1 MRIKAYFLRFIALVL
16 IVLLGFSACK
26 NSQKSQ
32 DSQDSQNNTTQQDS
46 PKTYTAMDLNNQEYT
61 ITGDLDSLNISPDSN
76 APTLLVLS
84 ALDDYLKDY
93 APTFNVLKKTF
104 KDRLR
109 VLILLNQPYSSDA
122 IKDFIAPSQTDLMIL
137 NPKDTALFDHL
148 NHDALNHS
156 FNMLLYDKH
165 QLIKMYQGIV
175 PAEMLQFDISNLKD

>member
-1 MRIKAYFLRFIALVL
+1 MRIKAYFLRFIVLVL

-32 DSQDSQNNTTQQDS
+32 DSQNNTPQENS

-76 APTLLVLS
+76 APTLLILS
-84 ALDDYLKDY
+84 TLDNSLKDY
-93 APTFNVLKKTF
+93 TPSFNILRKIF

-122 IKDFIAPSQTDLMIL
+122 IKDFIAPFQADLMIL

-175 PAEMLQFDISNLKD
+175 PAEMLQFDISHLKD

>member
-1 MRIKAYFLRFIALVL
+1 MRIKAYFWRFIALVL

-26 NSQKSQ
+26 NSQK
-32 DSQDSQNNTTQQDS
+32 SQDSQNNTTQQDS

-61 ITGDLDSLNISPDSN
+61 IIGDLDSLNISPDSN

-84 ALDDYLKDY
+84 TLDNSLKDY
-93 APTFNVLKKTF
+93 APSFNILKKTF

-109 VLILLNQPYSSDA
+109 VLILLNKPYSSDE
-122 IKDFIAPSQTDLMIL
+122 IKDFSTHFQADFIIL

-148 NHDALNHS
+148 KHDALDHS
-156 FNMLLYDKH
+156 FNMLLYHKH

-175 PAEMLQFDISNLKD
+175 PIEMLQFDISNLKD

>member
-1 MRIKAYFLRFIALVL
+1 MRIKAYFLRFIALVFF
-16 IVLLGFSACK
+16 VLLGFSACK

-32 DSQDSQNNTTQQDS
+32 DSQNNTPQQDS

-76 APTLLVLS
+76 TPTLLVLS
-84 ALDDYLKDY
+84 TLDNSLKDY

-109 VLILLNQPYSSDA
+109 VLILLNKPYSSDEV
-122 IKDFIAPSQTDLMIL
+122 KDFIAPFQADLMIL

-156 FNMLLYDKH
+156 FNMLLYHKH

-175 PAEMLQFDISNLKD
+175 PIEMLQFDISHLKD

>member
-93 APTFNVLKKTF
+93 APTFNILKKTF

-109 VLILLNQPYSSDA
+109 VLILLNKPYSSDA

>member
-1 MRIKAYFLRFIALVL
+1 MRIKAYFLRFIALVF

-26 NSQKSQ
+26 NSQKP
-32 DSQDSQNNTTQQDS
+32 QDSQNNTPQENS

-61 ITGDLDSLNISPDSN
+61 IIGDLDSLNISPDSN

-84 ALDDYLKDY
+84 ALDNSLKDY
-93 APTFNVLKKTF
+93 TPSFNILKKTF

-109 VLILLNQPYSSDA
+109 VLILLNKPYSSDEV
-122 IKDFIAPSQTDLMIL
+122 KDFSARSQADLMIL

-148 NHDALNHS
+148 KYDALNHS
-156 FNMLLYDKH
+156 FNMLLYYKH

-175 PAEMLQFDISNLKD
+175 PIEMLQFDISNLKD

>member
-1 MRIKAYFLRFIALVL
+1 MRIKAYFLRFIVLVF

-26 NSQKSQ
+26 NSQK
-32 DSQDSQNNTTQQDS
+32 SQDSQNNTTQQDS

-61 ITGDLDSLNISPDSN
+61 IMGDLDSLNIIPDSN
-76 APTLLVLS
+76 TPTLLVLS
-84 ALDDYLKDY
+84 ALDNSLKDY
-93 APTFNVLKKTF
+93 APSFNILKKTF

-122 IKDFIAPSQTDLMIL
+122 IKDFIAPFQADLMIL

-148 NHDALNHS
+148 KYDALNHS
-156 FNMLLYDKH
+156 FNMLLYHKH

-175 PAEMLQFDISNLKD
+175 PIEMLQFDISNLKD

>member
-1 MRIKAYFLRFIALVL
+1 MRIKAYFWRFIVLVL

-32 DSQDSQNNTTQQDS
+32 DSQNNTTQQDS
-46 PKTYTAMDLNNQEYT
+46 PKTYTATDLNNQEYT

-76 APTLLVLS
+76 TPTLLVLS
-84 ALDDYLKDY
+84 ALDDSLKDY
-93 APTFNVLKKTF
+93 APSFNILKKTF

-109 VLILLNQPYSSDA
+109 VLILLNKPYSSDE
-122 IKDFIAPSQTDLMIL
+122 IKDFSAHFQADFIIL

-148 NHDALNHS
+148 KHDALNHS
-156 FNMLLYDKH
+156 FNMLLYHKH

-175 PAEMLQFDISNLKD
+175 PIEMLQFDISNLKD

>member
-26 NSQKSQ
+26 NSQK
-32 DSQDSQNNTTQQDS
+32 SQDSQNNTTQQDS

-76 APTLLVLS
+76 TPTLLVLS
-84 ALDDYLKDY
+84 ALDNSLKDY
-93 APTFNVLKKTF
+93 APSFNILKKTF

-122 IKDFIAPSQTDLMIL
+122 IKDFIALFQADLMIL
-137 NPKDTALFDHL
+137 NPKDTALFNHL
-148 NHDALNHS
+148 NHDALKNS
-156 FNMLLYDKH
+156 LSMLLYYKH

-175 PAEMLQFDISNLKD
+175 PIEMLQFDISNLKD

>member
-1 MRIKAYFLRFIALVL
+1 MRIKTYFLRFIALVF

-26 NSQKSQ
+26 NSQK
-32 DSQDSQNNTTQQDS
+32 SQDSQNNTTQQDS

-61 ITGDLDSLNISPDSN
+61 IMGDLDSLNISPN
-76 APTLLVLS
+76 PNTPTLLILS
-84 ALDDYLKDY
+84 ALDNSLKDY

-109 VLILLNQPYSSDA
+109 VLILLNKPYSNDEV
-122 IKDFIAPSQTDLMIL
+122 KDFSAHSQADLMIL

-148 NHDALNHS
+148 NHNALNHS

>member
-16 IVLLGFSACK
+16 IVLLGFNACK

-32 DSQDSQNNTTQQDS
+32 DSQSNTTQQDS

-76 APTLLVLS
+76 TPTLLVLS
-84 ALDDYLKDY
+84 ALDDFLKNY
-93 APTFNVLKKTF
+93 APTFNILKKTF

-109 VLILLNQPYSSDA
+109 VLILLNQPYSSDT
-122 IKDFIAPSQTDLMIL
+122 IKGFIAPFQADLMVL
-137 NPKDTALFDHL
+137 NPKDTALFVHL
-148 NHDALNHS
+148 NHNALNHS

-175 PAEMLQFDISNLKD
+175 PIEMLQFDISNLKD

>member
-26 NSQKSQ
+26 NSQKP
-32 DSQDSQNNTTQQDS
+32 QDSQNNTTQQDS

-61 ITGDLDSLNISPDSN
+61 IMGNLDSLNISPDPN
-76 APTLLVLS
+76 TPTLLILS
-84 ALDDYLKDY
+84 ALDNSLKDY

-109 VLILLNQPYSSDA
+109 VLILLNKPYSSDA
-122 IKDFIAPSQTDLMIL
+122 IKDFIAPFQADLMIL

-148 NHDALNHS
+148 KYDTLNHS

-175 PAEMLQFDISNLKD
+175 PIEMLQFDISNLKD

>member
-1 MRIKAYFLRFIALVL
+1 MRIKAYFLRFIALVF

-32 DSQDSQNNTTQQDS
+32 DSQNNTPQENS
-46 PKTYTAMDLNNQEYT
+46 PKTYTAMDLNSQEYT

-76 APTLLVLS
+76 TPTLLVLS
-84 ALDDYLKDY
+84 ALDDSLKDY
-93 APTFNVLKKTF
+93 APSFNILKKTF

-109 VLILLNQPYSSDA
+109 VLILLNQPYSSDEV
-122 IKDFIAPSQTDLMIL
+122 KDFSTHSQADLMIL

-148 NHDALNHS
+148 KYDALNHS
-156 FNMLLYDKH
+156 FNMLLYHKH

>member
-1 MRIKAYFLRFIALVL
+1 MRIKAYFLRFIVLVL

-32 DSQDSQNNTTQQDS
+32 DSQNNTPQENS

-76 APTLLVLS
+76 APTLLILS
-84 ALDDYLKDY
+84 ALDNSLKDY
-93 APTFNVLKKTF
+93 APSFNILKKFF

-109 VLILLNQPYSSDA
+109 VLILLNKPYSSDA
-122 IKDFIAPSQTDLMIL
+122 IKYFSVHSQADLMIL

-148 NHDALNHS
+148 KYDALNHS
-156 FNMLLYDKH
+156 FNMLLYHKH

>member
-1 MRIKAYFLRFIALVL
+1 MRIKAYFLRFIVLVF
-16 IVLLGFSACK
+16 IVLLGFSTCK

-32 DSQDSQNNTTQQDS
+32 DSQNNTTQQNS

-84 ALDDYLKDY
+84 ALDNSLKDY
-93 APTFNVLKKTF
+93 APSFNILKKTF
-104 KDRLR
+104 KNRLR
-109 VLILLNQPYSSDA
+109 VLILLNKPYSSDA
-122 IKDFIAPSQTDLMIL
+122 IKDFIAPFQADLMIL

-148 NHDALNHS
+148 KHDALNHS
-156 FNMLLYDKH
+156 FNMLLYHKH

-175 PAEMLQFDISNLKD
+175 PIEMLQFDISNLKD

>member
-1 MRIKAYFLRFIALVL
+1 MRIKAYFWRFIALVL

-32 DSQDSQNNTTQQDS
+32 DSQNNITQQDS

-61 ITGDLDSLNISPDSN
+61 IIGDLDSLNISPDSN
-76 APTLLVLS
+76 TPTLLILS
-84 ALDDYLKDY
+84 ALDNSLKDY
-93 APTFNVLKKTF
+93 APSFNILKKTF

-109 VLILLNQPYSSDA
+109 VLILLNKPYSSNEV
-122 IKDFIAPSQTDLMIL
+122 KDFSARSQADFMIL

-148 NHDALNHS
+148 KHDALNHS
-156 FNMLLYDKH
+156 FNMLLYHKH

>member
-1 MRIKAYFLRFIALVL
+1 MRIKAYFLRFIVLVF
-16 IVLLGFSACK
+16 IVLLGFNACK
-26 NSQKSQ
+26 NSQKP
-32 DSQDSQNNTTQQDS
+32 QDSQNNTTQQDS

-61 ITGDLDSLNISPDSN
+61 IMGDLDSLNISPDPN
-76 APTLLVLS
+76 TPTLLILS
-84 ALDDYLKDY
+84 TLDNSLKDY

-148 NHDALNHS
+148 SHNALNHS
-156 FNMLLYDKH
+156 FNILLYDKH
-165 QLIKMYQGIV
+165 QLIKVYQGIV

>member
-1 MRIKAYFLRFIALVL
+1 MRIKAYFLRFIVLVF

-26 NSQKSQ
+26 NSQK
-32 DSQDSQNNTTQQDS
+32 SQDSQNNTTQQDS

-76 APTLLVLS
+76 TPTLLVLS
-84 ALDDYLKDY
+84 ALDNSLKDY
-93 APTFNVLKKTF
+93 APSFNVLKKTF

-122 IKDFIAPSQTDLMIL
+122 IKDFNVRSQADLMIL

-148 NHDALNHS
+148 KYDALDHS
-156 FNMLLYDKH
+156 FNMLLYHKH

-175 PAEMLQFDISNLKD
+175 PIEMLQFDISHLKD

>member
-1 MRIKAYFLRFIALVL
+1 MRIKAYLLRFIALVFF
-16 IVLLGFSACK
+16 VLLGFSACK

-32 DSQDSQNNTTQQDS
+32 NSQNNTTQQDS

-61 ITGDLDSLNISPDSN
+61 IMGNLDSLNISPDSN

-84 ALDDYLKDY
+84 ALDNSLKDY
-93 APTFNVLKKTF
+93 APSFNILKKTF

-109 VLILLNQPYSSDA
+109 VLILLNKPYPSDA
-122 IKDFIAPSQTDLMIL
+122 IKDFSVRSQADLMIL

-148 NHDALNHS
+148 NHDTLNHS
-156 FNMLLYDKH
+156 FNMLLYYKH

-175 PAEMLQFDISNLKD
+175 PIEMLQFDISNLKD

>member
-1 MRIKAYFLRFIALVL
+1 MRIKAYFLRFIALVF

-26 NSQKSQ
+26 NSQK
-32 DSQDSQNNTTQQDS
+32 SQDSQNNTTQQDS

-61 ITGDLDSLNISPDSN
+61 IIGDLDSLNISPDSN

-84 ALDDYLKDY
+84 ALDNSLKDY
-93 APTFNVLKKTF
+93 APSFNILKKTF

-109 VLILLNQPYSSDA
+109 VLILLNKPYSSDE
-122 IKDFIAPSQTDLMIL
+122 IKDFNTHFQTDFMIL

-148 NHDALNHS
+148 KHDALDHS
-156 FNMLLYDKH
+156 FNMILYDKH

-175 PAEMLQFDISNLKD
+175 PIEMLQFDISNLKD

>member
-16 IVLLGFSACK
+16 IVLLGFNACK
-26 NSQKSQ
+26 NSQKP
-32 DSQDSQNNTTQQDS
+32 QDSQNNTPQENS

-76 APTLLVLS
+76 TPTLLVLS
-84 ALDDYLKDY
+84 ALDNFLKDY
-93 APTFNVLKKTF
+93 APSFNILKKTF

-109 VLILLNQPYSSDA
+109 VLILLNQPYSSDK
-122 IKDFIAPSQTDLMIL
+122 IKDFIAPFQADLMVL

-148 NHDALNHS
+148 KYDILNHS
-156 FNMLLYDKH
+156 FNMLLYHKH

-175 PAEMLQFDISNLKD
+175 PIEMLQFDISNLKD

>member
-1 MRIKAYFLRFIALVL
+1 MRIKAYFLRFITLVL

-26 NSQKSQ
+26 NSQK
-32 DSQDSQNNTTQQDS
+32 SQDSQNNTTQQDS

-76 APTLLVLS
+76 TPTLLVLS
-84 ALDDYLKDY
+84 ALDDSLKDY
-93 APTFNVLKKTF
+93 APSFNILKKTF

-109 VLILLNQPYSSDA
+109 VLILLNKPYSSDEV
-122 IKDFIAPSQTDLMIL
+122 KDFNTRSQADFMIL

-148 NHDALNHS
+148 KHDALDHS
-156 FNMLLYDKH
+156 FNMLLYHKH

-175 PAEMLQFDISNLKD
+175 PIEMLQFDISNLKD

>member
-1 MRIKAYFLRFIALVL
+1 MRIKAYSLRFIALVL

-32 DSQDSQNNTTQQDS
+32 NSQNNTTQQDS

-61 ITGDLDSLNISPDSN
+61 IIGDLDSLNISPDSN

-84 ALDDYLKDY
+84 ALDNFLKDY
-93 APTFNVLKKTF
+93 APSFNILKKTF

-109 VLILLNQPYSSDA
+109 VLILLNKPYSSDE
-122 IKDFIAPSQTDLMIL
+122 IKNFNAYSQADFMIL

-148 NHDALNHS
+148 KHDALNHS

-175 PAEMLQFDISNLKD
+175 PIEMLQFDISNLKD

>member
-32 DSQDSQNNTTQQDS
+32 DSQNNTTQQDS

-61 ITGDLDSLNISPDSN
+61 IMGDLDSLNISPDPN
-76 APTLLVLS
+76 TPTLLVLS
-84 ALDDYLKDY
+84 ALDNSLKDY

-148 NHDALNHS
+148 KYDALNHS

-165 QLIKMYQGIV
+165 QLIKVYQGIV

>member
-1 MRIKAYFLRFIALVL
+1 MRIKAYLLRFIALVF

-26 NSQKSQ
+26 NSQK
-32 DSQDSQNNTTQQDS
+32 SQDSQNNTTQQDS

-61 ITGDLDSLNISPDSN
+61 IMGDLDSLNISPDPN
-76 APTLLVLS
+76 TPTLLILS
-84 ALDDYLKDY
+84 ALDNSLKDY
-93 APTFNVLKKTF
+93 APTFNILKKTF

-109 VLILLNQPYSSDA
+109 VLILLNKPYSSDE

-137 NPKDTALFDHL
+137 NPKDAALFDHL
-148 NHDALNHS
+148 NHNALNHS

>member
-32 DSQDSQNNTTQQDS
+32 NSQNNTTQQDS

-61 ITGDLDSLNISPDSN
+61 IMGDLDSLNISPDSN
-76 APTLLVLS
+76 TPTLLVLS
-84 ALDDYLKDY
+84 TLDDFLKDY
-93 APTFNVLKKTF
+93 APTFNILKKTF

-109 VLILLNQPYSSDA
+109 VLILLNKPYSSNEV
-122 IKDFIAPSQTDLMIL
+122 KDFIAPFQADLMIL

-148 NHDALNHS
+148 NHNALNHS

-175 PAEMLQFDISNLKD
+175 PIEMLQFDISNLKD